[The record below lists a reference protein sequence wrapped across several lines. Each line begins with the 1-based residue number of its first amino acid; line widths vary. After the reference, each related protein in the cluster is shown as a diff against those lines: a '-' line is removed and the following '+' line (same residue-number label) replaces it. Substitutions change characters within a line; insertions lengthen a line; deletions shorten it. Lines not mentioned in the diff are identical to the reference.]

1 MEKNQEKEKEHNE
14 ESEWIKREGERAKE
28 TEQQEC
34 EDIELKEVDF
44 HWRNCINWNPQDL
57 TSYLISGWIP

>member
-14 ESEWIKREGERAKE
+14 ESEWIKREGERAKD

-44 HWRNCINWNPQDL
+44 H
-57 TSYLISGWIP
+57 